1 MSSILTALLTFLNSP
16 LGIAI
21 VAGVLLWILNKKFG
35 PEIWRKYAGT
45 LVAAVKWAE
54 KAIPDDTE
62 NAGAR
67 RFDQALQYALRVFA
81 DINRRDA
88 KPKEVESLKQGIEIV
103 HADLEGT
110 GSLKKAAKKAA

>member
-1 MSSILTALLTFLNSP
+1 MSSILTALWTFFNSP

-35 PEIWRKYAGT
+35 PELWKKYAGT

-54 KAIPDDTE
+54 KQIPDDTE
-62 NAGAR
+62 NKGAAR
-67 RFDQALQYALRVFA
+67 LDCALKYVLRIHE
-81 DINRRDA
+81 DMTGRTA
-88 KPKEVESLKQGIEIV
+88 KAKEIASFTEGLQII

-110 GSLKKAAKKAA
+110 GSLKKAG